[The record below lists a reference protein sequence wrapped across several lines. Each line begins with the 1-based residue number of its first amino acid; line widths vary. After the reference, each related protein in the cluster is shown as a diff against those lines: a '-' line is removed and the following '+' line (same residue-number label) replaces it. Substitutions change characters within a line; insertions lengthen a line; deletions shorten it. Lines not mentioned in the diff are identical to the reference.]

1 MTIKLITKNEYDKLL
16 SIQKEH
22 PILTFQN
29 NGFEYIDK
37 SKFPKNDK
45 KAFDFVSQLLHGHVE
60 GFREFNNFKIRK
72 EGHIALR
79 FQYDWTADS
88 DEEELPFVG
97 VGYLEIDE
105 LLNGFKKIQKK
116 TI

>member
-37 SKFPKNDK
+37 SKFSENDK

-72 EGHIALR
+72 DRSISLR
-79 FQYDWTADS
+79 FQYNYEADN
-88 DEEELPFVG
+88 DKEQGYFIG
-97 VGYLEIDE
+97 VGYLGINE
-105 LLNGFKKIQKK
+105 LLNGFENSKK
-116 TI
+116 